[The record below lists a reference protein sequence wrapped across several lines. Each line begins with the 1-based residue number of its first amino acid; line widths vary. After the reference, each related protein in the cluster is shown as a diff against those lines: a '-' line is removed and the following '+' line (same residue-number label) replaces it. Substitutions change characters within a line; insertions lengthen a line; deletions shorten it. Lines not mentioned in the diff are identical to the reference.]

1 MVLKNVLKFHKRP
14 GHTTKLT
21 SSINYLHDM
30 PCDYVYLNNDKKL
43 LTLIKSASKN
53 RMEIIAR
60 LTTNQIAVMNIIYA
74 RYSLLF
80 TL

>member
-1 MVLKNVLKFHKRP
+1 M
-14 GHTTKLT
+14 
-21 SSINYLHDM
+21 SSVNNDLQDI

-43 LTLIKSASKN
+43 LTLIKSAIKN

-74 RYSLLF
+74 R
-80 TL
+80 